1 MLMDRK
7 KKSNLD
13 AYVQLA
19 LMMILTI
26 VTQVIVLL
34 KTSLLA
40 SEFGISIE
48 MDAFNFANN
57 IGTFVYSFIGAGV
70 TTVLIPNIV
79 NKQKEESINIFIS
92 VLYSLGFIILIG
104 VTLFRNIIVR
114 GLSSGNEKFILL
126 TCNIMFI
133 TLISQY
139 INSFSG
145 VTNAIFQCSG
155 KFNFPKLISL
165 ITSVLLVSFMIFC
178 KELTI
183 YKYSLIILITTVIN
197 IIIQLYLAVKC
208 NYKFKYKINFKDKE
222 FKKMIKVFVP
232 TLLGAGLYQI
242 SLLTDSVISSNLGQ
256 GDISKLSYSNNI
268 ISLVN
273 MVIVA
278 NIITYFYPKIAK
290 NINKQDSQK
299 KLFDLSILIN
309 AIMIFIVV
317 FFITLGKEC
326 VVILY
331 ERGEFTASITN
342 VVYRCTL
349 IYILALPVNA
359 LRDLIYRY
367 FYAKE
372 DTFTPFKNGL
382 IVSCLNIL
390 ISIVLAR
397 YIGIYGIVIGTT
409 ATSYLSC
416 LMMLIR
422 FDNKFDV
429 NYDKKQWI
437 FENIKLII
445 ATLITVNIV
454 RVLGKIVVFDN
465 IFISVIVYGVINI
478 IIYTGIIFILKS
490 KVFKLKLND

>member
-242 SLLTDSVISSNLGQ
+242 SLLMDG
-256 GDISKLSYSNNI
+256 KL
-268 ISLVN
+268 
-273 MVIVA
+273 
-278 NIITYFYPKIAK
+278 
-290 NINKQDSQK
+290 
-299 KLFDLSILIN
+299 
-309 AIMIFIVV
+309 
-317 FFITLGKEC
+317 
-326 VVILY
+326 
-331 ERGEFTASITN
+331 
-342 VVYRCTL
+342 
-349 IYILALPVNA
+349 
-359 LRDLIYRY
+359 
-367 FYAKE
+367 
-372 DTFTPFKNGL
+372 
-382 IVSCLNIL
+382 
-390 ISIVLAR
+390 
-397 YIGIYGIVIGTT
+397 
-409 ATSYLSC
+409 
-416 LMMLIR
+416 
-422 FDNKFDV
+422 
-429 NYDKKQWI
+429 
-437 FENIKLII
+437 
-445 ATLITVNIV
+445 
-454 RVLGKIVVFDN
+454 
-465 IFISVIVYGVINI
+465 
-478 IIYTGIIFILKS
+478 
-490 KVFKLKLND
+490 